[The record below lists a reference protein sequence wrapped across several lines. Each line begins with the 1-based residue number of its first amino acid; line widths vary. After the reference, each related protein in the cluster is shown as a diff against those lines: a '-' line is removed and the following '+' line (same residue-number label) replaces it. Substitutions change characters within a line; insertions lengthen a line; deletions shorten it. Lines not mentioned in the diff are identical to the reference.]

1 MTSIAVIETVT
12 VVDVSAPSVQVYPA
26 QQEVVVVSS
35 GAGII
40 GPQGPEGPAGIGL
53 IAGGLAGQVL
63 LKLSKM

>member
-40 GPQGPEGPAGIGL
+40 GPQGPKVRRVL
-53 IAGGLAGQVL
+53 VL
-63 LKLSKM
+63 LPVDLQGKYC